1 MLSVVAV
8 LSTCASADFLPAP
21 EPHETIEK
29 AKAAIIINVNAILF
43 ICFFFNPT
51 KLINFAFIMANP
63 LKQLAGQ
70 TVIYGLSTILARI
83 INFLFVPIY
92 TRLLTPESYGV
103 VTEFMAYIAV
113 LQVVLV
119 LGLETGCFRFANK
132 EGVDPKKV
140 YSSAF
145 VTVFCV
151 SATFLALMI
160 AFASPIASLLGYG
173 GYEACVMYM
182 GGILALDAVTAILFA
197 KLRQENKAFKFAIL
211 KTVKIITETA
221 ANLVLF
227 LWFPKHVDSARWLL
241 HFIPETPDFSY
252 VIFAI
257 FISCIVCG
265 LLFIPDFLK
274 LSFRL
279 DRKLM
284 RQMLAYSLPL
294 MVAALPGVINDFL
307 DRILFRFFDT
317 NADAWRSSLGLY
329 QAAVKLAVIMNL
341 FIQMFRY
348 AAEPFFFK
356 RAREKD
362 SRQLYASVQEY
373 FTAFC
378 GLVFL
383 GVILYIDIIA
393 LILGPQFRS
402 AVGIV
407 PVMLLSYMIL
417 GMLFNVSMWYKL
429 SGKTDMA
436 IWITLSGLA
445 VTALVIILFMP
456 KYSYWAAAFGH
467 LASYV
472 VMFAISSVLGAK
484 YYPIPYRWGRLMGI
498 FLLMGTAYG
507 ASLLVDSLFFADVA
521 LGQSPA
527 GQVVAK
533 LGVHTL
539 LILLYALAAWK
550 TIRHRS

>member
-1 MLSVVAV
+1 M
-8 LSTCASADFLPAP
+8 
-21 EPHETIEK
+21 
-29 AKAAIIINVNAILF
+29 
-43 ICFFFNPT
+43 
-51 KLINFAFIMANP
+51 
-63 LKQLAGQ
+63 
-70 TVIYGLSTILARI
+70 IYGLSTILARI

-92 TRLLTPESYGV
+92 TRCLSPENYGV

-151 SATFLALMI
+151 GATFMALML
-160 AFASPIASLLGYG
+160 AFAGPISTALGYD
-173 GYEACVMYM
+173 GYDACIKYV
-182 GGILALDAVTAILFA
+182 GGILALDSITAILFA
-197 KLRQENKAFKFAIL
+197 KLRQENKAFKFAIF
-211 KTVKIITETA
+211 KTAKIITETT

-227 LWFPKHVDSARWLL
+227 LWFPSHVDSAPWMLN
-241 HFIPETPDFSY
+241 FIPATPDFSY

-257 FISCIVCG
+257 FISCVVCT
-265 LLFIPDFLK
+265 LLFIPDFFK
-274 LSFRL
+274 LSFSL

-284 RQMLAYSLPL
+284 GQMLAYSLPL
-294 MVAALPGVINDFL
+294 MVAALPGIMNDFL
-307 DRILFRFFDT
+307 DRILFRYFDS
-317 NADAWRSSLGLY
+317 DPDKWRNQLGLY

-348 AAEPFFFK
+348 AAEPFFF
-356 RAREKD
+356 RQSREKG
-362 SRQLYASVQEY
+362 SLKLYADVQEY

-393 LILGPQFRS
+393 LILGPQFRE

-407 PVMLLSYMIL
+407 PIMLLSYMLL

-429 SGKTDMA
+429 SGKTNVA

-445 VTALVIILFMP
+445 VTALVIVLFMP
-456 KYSYWAAAFGH
+456 KYSYWAAAYGH
-467 LASYV
+467 LASYI
-472 VMFAISSVLGAK
+472 VMFAISAILGAK
-484 YYPIPYRWGRLMGI
+484 YYPIPYRWGRLLMI
-498 FLLMGTAYG
+498 FLFMGAAYG
-507 ASLLVDSLFFADVA
+507 ASLLIDGAFFPGFTLSSASS
-521 LGQSPA
+521 GQI
-527 GQVVAK
+527 VAK

-539 LILLYALAAWK
+539 LILVYGAATWK
-550 TIRHRS
+550 LIRRPSRAQSVSA

>member
-1 MLSVVAV
+1 
-8 LSTCASADFLPAP
+8 
-21 EPHETIEK
+21 
-29 AKAAIIINVNAILF
+29 
-43 ICFFFNPT
+43 
-51 KLINFAFIMANP
+51 MANP

-70 TVIYGLSTILARI
+70 TMIYGLSTILARI

-92 TRLLTPESYGV
+92 TRCLSPENYGV

-151 SATFLALMI
+151 GATFMALML
-160 AFASPIASLLGYG
+160 AFAGPISTALGYE
-173 GYEACVMYM
+173 GYDACIKYV
-182 GGILALDAVTAILFA
+182 GGILALDSITAILFA
-197 KLRQENKAFKFAIL
+197 KLRQENKAFKFAIF
-211 KTVKIITETA
+211 KTAKIITETT

-227 LWFPKHVDSARWLL
+227 LWFPSHVDSAPWMLN
-241 HFIPETPDFSY
+241 FIPATPDFSY

-257 FISCIVCG
+257 FISCVVCT
-265 LLFIPDFLK
+265 LLFIPDFFK
-274 LSFRL
+274 LSFSL

-284 RQMLAYSLPL
+284 GQMLAYSLPL
-294 MVAALPGVINDFL
+294 MLAALPGIMNDFL
-307 DRILFRFFDT
+307 DRILFRYFDS
-317 NADAWRSSLGLY
+317 DPDKWRNQLGLY

-348 AAEPFFFK
+348 AAEPFFF
-356 RAREKD
+356 RQSREKG
-362 SRQLYASVQEY
+362 SLKLYADVQEY

-393 LILGPQFRS
+393 LILGPQFRE

-407 PVMLLSYMIL
+407 PIMLLSYMLL

-429 SGKTDMA
+429 SGKTNVA

-445 VTALVIILFMP
+445 VTALVIVLFMP
-456 KYSYWAAAFGH
+456 KYSYWAAAYGH
-467 LASYV
+467 LASYI
-472 VMFAISSVLGAK
+472 VMFAISAILGAK
-484 YYPIPYRWGRLMGI
+484 YYPIPYRWGRLLMIFIFMGA
-498 FLLMGTAYG
+498 AYG
-507 ASLLVDSLFFADVA
+507 ASLLIDGAFFPGFTLSSASS
-521 LGQSPA
+521 GQI
-527 GQVVAK
+527 VAK

-539 LILLYALAAWK
+539 LILVYGAATWK
-550 TIRHRS
+550 LIRRPSRAQSVSA

>member
-1 MLSVVAV
+1 
-8 LSTCASADFLPAP
+8 
-21 EPHETIEK
+21 
-29 AKAAIIINVNAILF
+29 
-43 ICFFFNPT
+43 
-51 KLINFAFIMANP
+51 
-63 LKQLAGQ
+63 
-70 TVIYGLSTILARI
+70 
-83 INFLFVPIY
+83 
-92 TRLLTPESYGV
+92 
-103 VTEFMAYIAV
+103 MAYIAV

-160 AFASPIASLLGYG
+160 AFATPIASMLGYE
-173 GYEACVMYM
+173 GYQSCIMYM
-182 GGILALDAVTAILFA
+182 GGILSLDAVTAILFA
-197 KLRQENKAFKFAIL
+197 KLRQENKALKFAIF
-211 KTVKIITETA
+211 KTIKIITETA
-221 ANLVLF
+221 ANLILF
-227 LWFPKHVDSARWLL
+227 LWFPKNVDSARWLL

-252 VIFAI
+252 VIFSI

-265 LLFIPDFLK
+265 LLFIPDFTK

-279 DRKLM
+279 DPKLLK
-284 RQMLAYSLPL
+284 QMLAYSLPL
-294 MVAALPGVINDFL
+294 MVAALPGVVNDFL

-348 AAEPFFFK
+348 AAEPFFFR

-383 GVILYIDIIA
+383 GVILYIDVIA

-407 PVMLLSYMIL
+407 PIMLLSYMIL

-436 IWITLSGLA
+436 IWITLSGLV
-445 VTALVIILFMP
+445 VTAVVIVLFMP

-467 LASYV
+467 LASYI
-472 VMFAISSVLGAK
+472 VMFVISSVLGAK
-484 YYPIPYRWGRLMGI
+484 YYPIPYRWGRLLMI
-498 FLLMGTAYG
+498 LLLMGTTYG
-507 ASLLVDSLFFADVA
+507 ISILIDRMAFDGVV

-527 GQVVAK
+527 GLVIMKMSA
-533 LGVHTL
+533 HTA
-539 LILLYALAAWK
+539 LILIYIIAVWR
-550 TIRHRS
+550 TIRKGSRPTSL

>member
-1 MLSVVAV
+1 MR
-8 LSTCASADFLPAP
+8 
-21 EPHETIEK
+21 
-29 AKAAIIINVNAILF
+29 AKI
-43 ICFFFNPT
+43 T
-51 KLINFAFIMANP
+51 NFAVIMANP

-92 TRLLTPESYGV
+92 TRLLSPESYGV

-132 EGVDPKKV
+132 EGVDPRKV
-140 YSSAF
+140 YANAF
-145 VTVFCV
+145 VTVFCI
-151 SATFLALMI
+151 SATFLALML
-160 AFASPIASLLGYG
+160 AFATPISAALGYD
-173 GYEACVMYM
+173 GYSACIRYI
-182 GGILALDAVTAILFA
+182 GGILALDSITAIMFA
-197 KLRQENKAFKFAIL
+197 KLRQENKALKFAII
-211 KTVKIITETA
+211 KTAKIITETA

-241 HFIPETPDFSY
+241 NFIPGTPDFSY

-257 FISCIVCG
+257 FISCVVCG
-265 LLFIPDFLK
+265 FIFIPDLLR

-279 DRKLM
+279 DGKLL

-294 MVAALPGVINDFL
+294 MVAALPGVVNDFL
-307 DRILFRFFDT
+307 DRILFRYFDT

-348 AAEPFFFK
+348 AAEPFFFR
-356 RAREKD
+356 RAAEKD
-362 SRQLYASVQEY
+362 SKKLYASVQEY

-402 AVGIV
+402 AVGVV

-429 SGKTDMA
+429 SGKTNMA

-445 VTALVIILFMP
+445 VTAIVIILFMP

-484 YYPIPYRWGRLMGI
+484 YYPIPYRWGRLAGIVLMMGA
-498 FLLMGTAYG
+498 AYG
-507 ASLLVDSLFFADVA
+507 ASLLIDHAFFADVV
-521 LGQSPA
+521 LGQSPF
-527 GQVVAK
+527 GQVAAK
-533 LGVHTL
+533 LGVHTA
-539 LILLYALAAWK
+539 LILGYLALSWK
-550 TIRHRS
+550 IIRK

>member
-1 MLSVVAV
+1 MTAKITNFV
-8 LSTCASADFLPAP
+8 L
-21 EPHETIEK
+21 
-29 AKAAIIINVNAILF
+29 
-43 ICFFFNPT
+43 
-51 KLINFAFIMANP
+51 IMANP

-132 EGVDPKKV
+132 EGVDPRKV
-140 YSSAF
+140 YANAF
-145 VTVFCV
+145 VTVFCI
-151 SATFLALMI
+151 SATFLALML
-160 AFASPIASLLGYG
+160 AFANPISAALGYD
-173 GYEACVMYM
+173 GYGACIRYV
-182 GGILALDAVTAILFA
+182 GGILALDSITAIMFA
-197 KLRQENKAFKFAIL
+197 KLRQENKAFKFAII
-211 KTVKIITETA
+211 KTAKIITETA

-227 LWFPKHVDSARWLL
+227 LWFPKHVDSASWLL
-241 HFIPETPDFSY
+241 NFIPATPDFSY

-257 FISCIVCG
+257 FVSCVVCA

-274 LSFRL
+274 LSLKL
-279 DRKLM
+279 DGKLL

-294 MVAALPGVINDFL
+294 MVAALPGVVNDFL
-307 DRILFRFFDT
+307 DRILFRYFDT

-348 AAEPFFFK
+348 AAEPFFF
-356 RAREKD
+356 RRSQEKD
-362 SRQLYASVQEY
+362 SRQLYATVQEY

-393 LILGPQFRS
+393 LILGPHFRS
-402 AVGIV
+402 AVGVV
-407 PVMLLSYMIL
+407 PIMLLSYMLL

-429 SGKTDMA
+429 SAKTNMA

-445 VTALVIILFMP
+445 VTAIVIVLFMP

-472 VMFAISSVLGAK
+472 VMFAISSILGAK
-484 YYPIPYRWGRLMGI
+484 YYPIPYRWGRLAAI
-498 FLLMGTAYG
+498 FLVMGAAYG
-507 ASLLVDSLFFADVA
+507 ASLLVDQTIFAGVA
-521 LGQSPA
+521 LGQSPT
-527 GQVVAK
+527 GQVGAK
-533 LGVHTL
+533 LGVHTV
-539 LILLYALAAWK
+539 LILGYLAAVWRL
-550 TIRHRS
+550 IRK

>member
-1 MLSVVAV
+1 M
-8 LSTCASADFLPAP
+8 
-21 EPHETIEK
+21 
-29 AKAAIIINVNAILF
+29 
-43 ICFFFNPT
+43 
-51 KLINFAFIMANP
+51 
-63 LKQLAGQ
+63 
-70 TVIYGLSTILARI
+70 IYGLSTILARI

-92 TRLLTPESYGV
+92 TRLLSPESYGV

-132 EGVDPKKV
+132 EGVNPKNV

-160 AFASPIASLLGYG
+160 GFATPIAGLLGYE
-173 GYEACVMYM
+173 GYESCIIYM
-182 GGILALDAVTAILFA
+182 GGILALDSITAILFA
-197 KLRQENKAFKFAIL
+197 KLRQENKALKFAIF
-211 KTVKIITETA
+211 KTIKIITETA
-221 ANLVLF
+221 ANLLLF
-227 LWFPKHVDSARWLL
+227 LVFPKYVDSARWLL
-241 HFIPETPDFSY
+241 TFIPETPDFSY
-252 VIFAI
+252 VIFSI
-257 FISCIVCG
+257 FVSCVVCG

-279 DRKLM
+279 DRKLTG
-284 RQMLAYSLPL
+284 QMLAYSLPL
-294 MVAALPGVINDFL
+294 MVAALPGIVNDFL

-317 NADAWRSSLGLY
+317 NAEAWRSSLGLY

-348 AAEPFFFK
+348 AAEPFFFR
-356 RAREKD
+356 RAAEKD
-362 SRQLYASVQEY
+362 SKLLYASVQEY

-383 GVILYIDIIA
+383 GVILYIDIIS

-407 PVMLLSYMIL
+407 PIMLFSYMIL

-436 IWITLSGLA
+436 IWITLSGLM
-445 VTALVIILFMP
+445 VTAIVIVLFMP

-467 LASYV
+467 LASYI
-472 VMFAISSVLGAK
+472 VMFVISSVLGAK
-484 YYPIPYRWGRLMGI
+484 YYPIPYRWGRIFAIVGVMG
-498 FLLMGTAYG
+498 LVYG
-507 ASLLVDSLFFADVA
+507 GSLLIDRALFPEVA
-521 LGQSPA
+521 LGESSA
-527 GQVVAK
+527 LALTGK
-533 LGVHTL
+533 LALHTV
-539 LILLYALAAWK
+539 LIALYAAGAWLIIK
-550 TIRHRS
+550 RKKLS

>member
-1 MLSVVAV
+1 
-8 LSTCASADFLPAP
+8 
-21 EPHETIEK
+21 
-29 AKAAIIINVNAILF
+29 
-43 ICFFFNPT
+43 
-51 KLINFAFIMANP
+51 MANP

-197 KLRQENKAFKFAIL
+197 RLRQENKAFKFAIL
-211 KTVKIITETA
+211 KTIKIITETA

-284 RQMLAYSLPL
+284 RQMMAYSLPL

-383 GVILYIDIIA
+383 GVIFYIDIIA

-484 YYPIPYRWGRLMGI
+484 YYPIPYRWGRLLCI

-507 ASLLVDSLFFADVA
+507 ASILVDSLFFADVS

>member
-1 MLSVVAV
+1 
-8 LSTCASADFLPAP
+8 
-21 EPHETIEK
+21 
-29 AKAAIIINVNAILF
+29 
-43 ICFFFNPT
+43 
-51 KLINFAFIMANP
+51 MANP

-132 EGVDPKKV
+132 EGVDPRKV
-140 YSSAF
+140 YANAF
-145 VTVFCV
+145 VTVFCI
-151 SATFLALMI
+151 SATFLALML
-160 AFASPIASLLGYG
+160 AFANPISAALGYDG
-173 GYEACVMYM
+173 NGACIRYI
-182 GGILALDAVTAILFA
+182 GGILALDSITAIMFA
-197 KLRQENKAFKFAIL
+197 KLRQESKALKFAII
-211 KTVKIITETA
+211 KTAKIITETA

-227 LWFPKHVDSARWLL
+227 LWFPKHVDSASWLL
-241 HFIPETPDFSY
+241 NFIPATPDFSY

-257 FISCIVCG
+257 FVSCVVCA
-265 LLFIPDFLK
+265 LLFIPDFLR
-274 LSFRL
+274 LSFKL
-279 DRKLM
+279 DGKLL

-294 MVAALPGVINDFL
+294 MVAALPGVVNDFL
-307 DRILFRFFDT
+307 DRILFRYFDT
-317 NADAWRSSLGLY
+317 NAEAWRSSLGLY

-348 AAEPFFFK
+348 AAEPFFFR
-356 RAREKD
+356 RASEKD
-362 SRQLYASVQEY
+362 SRKLYASVQEY

-393 LILGPQFRS
+393 LILGPHFRS
-402 AVGIV
+402 AVGVV
-407 PVMLLSYMIL
+407 PIMLLSYMIL

-429 SGKTDMA
+429 SGKTNMA
-436 IWITLSGLA
+436 IWITLSGLV
-445 VTALVIILFMP
+445 VTAIVIVLFMP
-456 KYSYWAAAFGH
+456 KYSYWAAAYGH

-472 VMFAISSVLGAK
+472 VMFAISSILGAK
-484 YYPIPYRWGRLMGI
+484 YYPIPYRWGRLAAIVLTMG
-498 FLLMGTAYG
+498 AVYG
-507 ASLLVDSLFFADVA
+507 VSLLIDHACFADVA
-521 LGQSPA
+521 LGQSPT

-533 LGVHTL
+533 LGAHTA
-539 LILLYALAAWK
+539 LILGYLGATWK
-550 TIRHRS
+550 LIRK

>member
-1 MLSVVAV
+1 
-8 LSTCASADFLPAP
+8 
-21 EPHETIEK
+21 
-29 AKAAIIINVNAILF
+29 
-43 ICFFFNPT
+43 
-51 KLINFAFIMANP
+51 MANP

-70 TVIYGLSTILARI
+70 TMIYGLSTILARI

-140 YSSAF
+140 YSNAF

-160 AFASPIASLLGYG
+160 AFAGPISAALGYE
-173 GYEACVMYM
+173 GYSACIMYM
-182 GGILALDAVTAILFA
+182 GGILALDSVTAILFA
-197 KLRQENKAFKFAIL
+197 KLRQEGRALKFAIF
-211 KTVKIITETA
+211 KTIKIVTETA

-227 LWFPKHVDSARWLL
+227 LWFPKYCAQVAAQAGTQAGALTASDVWLL
-241 HFIPETPDFSY
+241 KFIPATPDFSY

-257 FISCIVCG
+257 FISCVVCG
-265 LLFIPDFLK
+265 LLFIPDYLK

-279 DRKLM
+279 EPKLL

-294 MVAALPGVINDFL
+294 MVAALPGIVNDFL
-307 DRILFRFFDT
+307 DRILFRYFDT
-317 NADAWRSSLGLY
+317 NAEAWRSSLGLY

-348 AAEPFFFK
+348 AAEPFFFR

-362 SRQLYASVQEY
+362 SKDLYALVQEY

-402 AVGIV
+402 AVGVV

-429 SGKTDMA
+429 SGKTNMA
-436 IWITLSGLA
+436 IWITFAGLA
-445 VTALVIILFMP
+445 VTAVVIVLFMP
-456 KYSYWAAAFGH
+456 KYSYWAAAYGH

-472 VMFAISSVLGAK
+472 VMFAISALLGAK
-484 YYPIPYRWGRLMGI
+484 YYPIPYRWGRLAAIVGLM
-498 FLLMGTAYG
+498 FLVYG
-507 ASLLVDSLFFADVA
+507 VSMYLDAKCFTNVVIGEASNGLVA
-521 LGQSPA
+521 
-527 GQVVAK
+527 AK

-539 LILLYALAAWK
+539 FIALYAVGSWI
-550 TIRHRS
+550 TIRKR

>member
-1 MLSVVAV
+1 
-8 LSTCASADFLPAP
+8 
-21 EPHETIEK
+21 
-29 AKAAIIINVNAILF
+29 
-43 ICFFFNPT
+43 
-51 KLINFAFIMANP
+51 MANP

-132 EGVDPKKV
+132 EGVEPHKV
-140 YSSAF
+140 YSNAF
-145 VTVFCV
+145 VTVFCI

-160 AFASPIASLLGYG
+160 AFSGPIASVLGYA
-173 GYEACVMYM
+173 GYESCIIYM
-182 GGILALDAVTAILFA
+182 GGILALDSVTAILFA
-197 KLRQENKAFKFAIL
+197 KLRQESKALKFAIF
-211 KTVKIITETA
+211 KTIKIITETV

-227 LWFPKHVDSARWLL
+227 LWFPKHCADTWMLD
-241 HFIPETPDFSY
+241 FIPAVPDFSY

-265 LLFIPDFLK
+265 LLFIPEYLK

-279 DRKLM
+279 DPKLL

-294 MVAALPGVINDFL
+294 MVAALPGVVNDFL
-307 DRILFRFFDT
+307 DRILFRYFDT
-317 NADAWRSSLGLY
+317 NAEAWRNSLGLY

-348 AAEPFFFK
+348 AAEPFFF
-356 RAREKD
+356 RRSREKD

-383 GVILYIDIIA
+383 GVILYIDVIA

-402 AVGIV
+402 AVGVV

-429 SGKTDMA
+429 SGKTNMA

-445 VTALVIILFMP
+445 VTAAVIILFMP
-456 KYSYWAAAFGH
+456 KYSYWAAAYGH

-472 VMFAISSVLGAK
+472 VMFAISSILGAK
-484 YYPIPYRWGRLMGI
+484 YYPIPYRWGRLAGI
-498 FLLMGTAYG
+498 VLLMGAVYAG
-507 ASLLVDSLFFADVA
+507 SLMLDSVIFADVTLPA
-521 LGQSPA
+521 AGVSPWPFI
-527 GQVVAK
+527 AK
-533 LGVHTL
+533 LGAHTTM
-539 LILLYALAAWK
+539 IAAYLAGTWLM
-550 TIRHRS
+550 IRRK

>member
-1 MLSVVAV
+1 
-8 LSTCASADFLPAP
+8 
-21 EPHETIEK
+21 
-29 AKAAIIINVNAILF
+29 
-43 ICFFFNPT
+43 
-51 KLINFAFIMANP
+51 MANP

-132 EGVDPKKV
+132 EGVESHKV
-140 YSSAF
+140 YSNAF
-145 VTVFCV
+145 VTVFCI

-160 AFASPIASLLGYG
+160 AFSGPIASALGYA
-173 GYEACVMYM
+173 GYESCIMYM
-182 GGILALDAVTAILFA
+182 GGILALDSVTAILFA
-197 KLRQENKAFKFAIL
+197 KLRQESKALKFAIF
-211 KTVKIITETA
+211 KTIKIITETA

-227 LWFPKHVDSARWLL
+227 LWFPKHCAEIASRLGTDVGALTQSDVWMLN
-241 HFIPETPDFSY
+241 FIPAVPDFSY

-265 LLFIPDFLK
+265 LLFIPEYLK

-279 DRKLM
+279 DPKLL

-294 MVAALPGVINDFL
+294 MVAALPGVVNDFL
-307 DRILFRFFDT
+307 DRILFRYFDT
-317 NADAWRSSLGLY
+317 NAEAWRNSLGLY

-348 AAEPFFFK
+348 AAEPFFFR

-383 GVILYIDIIA
+383 GVILYIDVIA

-402 AVGIV
+402 AVGVV

-429 SGKTDMA
+429 SGKTNMA

-445 VTALVIILFMP
+445 VTAAVIILFMP
-456 KYSYWAAAFGH
+456 KYSYWAAAYGH

-472 VMFAISSVLGAK
+472 VMFAISSILGAR
-484 YYPIPYRWGRLMGI
+484 YYPIPYRWGRLAGI
-498 FLLMGTAYG
+498 VLLMGAVYG
-507 ASLLVDSLFFADVA
+507 GSMMLDSAIFADVTLPTA
-521 LGQSPA
+521 GVSPWPFI
-527 GQVVAK
+527 AK
-533 LGVHTL
+533 LGVHTA
-539 LILLYALAAWK
+539 LIAAYLAGTWMM
-550 TIRHRS
+550 IRRK

>member
-1 MLSVVAV
+1 
-8 LSTCASADFLPAP
+8 
-21 EPHETIEK
+21 
-29 AKAAIIINVNAILF
+29 
-43 ICFFFNPT
+43 
-51 KLINFAFIMANP
+51 MANP

-140 YSSAF
+140 YSNAF
-145 VTVFCV
+145 VTVFCI

-160 AFASPIASLLGYG
+160 AFASPISSMLGYS
-173 GYEACVMYM
+173 GYQSCVMYM

-197 KLRQENKAFKFAIL
+197 KLRQESKALKFAVF
-211 KTVKIITETA
+211 KTIKIITETA
-221 ANLVLF
+221 ANLLLF
-227 LWFPKHVDSARWLL
+227 LWFPKNVDSARWLL
-241 HFIPETPDFSY
+241 HFIPEVPDFSY
-252 VIFAI
+252 VIFSI
-257 FISCIVCG
+257 FISCVVCG
-265 LLFIPDFLK
+265 LLFIPDFAR

-279 DRKLM
+279 DPGLL

-348 AAEPFFFK
+348 AAEPFFFR

-362 SRQLYASVQEY
+362 SKELYASVQEY

-436 IWITLSGLA
+436 IWITLSGLV
-445 VTALVIILFMP
+445 VTAIVIMIFMP
-456 KYSYWAAAFGH
+456 RYSYWAAAYGH

-472 VMFAISSVLGAK
+472 VMFAISSILGAK
-484 YYPIPYRWGRLMGI
+484 YYPIPYRWGRLLGIIGYMG
-498 FLLMGTAYG
+498 GAY
-507 ASLLVDSLFFADVA
+507 ALSMLVDRLAFADVA

-527 GQVVAK
+527 GMVIVK
-533 LGVHTL
+533 LSVHTL
-539 LILLYALAAWK
+539 LILLYVAAVWR
-550 TIRHRS
+550 TIRKR

>member
-1 MLSVVAV
+1 
-8 LSTCASADFLPAP
+8 
-21 EPHETIEK
+21 
-29 AKAAIIINVNAILF
+29 
-43 ICFFFNPT
+43 
-51 KLINFAFIMANP
+51 MANP

-70 TVIYGLSTILARI
+70 TMIYGLSTILARI

-92 TRLLTPESYGV
+92 TRCLSPENYGV

-151 SATFLALMI
+151 GATFMALML
-160 AFASPIASLLGYG
+160 AFAGPISTALGYD
-173 GYEACVMYM
+173 GYDACIKYV
-182 GGILALDAVTAILFA
+182 GGILALDSITAILFA
-197 KLRQENKAFKFAIL
+197 KLRQENKAFKFAIF
-211 KTVKIITETA
+211 KTAKIITETT

-227 LWFPKHVDSARWLL
+227 LWFPSHVDSAPWMLN
-241 HFIPETPDFSY
+241 FIPATPDFSY

-257 FISCIVCG
+257 FISCVVCT
-265 LLFIPDFLK
+265 LLFIPDFFK
-274 LSFRL
+274 LSFSL
-279 DRKLM
+279 DRKLIG
-284 RQMLAYSLPL
+284 QMLAYSLPL
-294 MVAALPGVINDFL
+294 MVAALPGIMNDFL
-307 DRILFRFFDT
+307 DRILFRYFDS
-317 NADAWRSSLGLY
+317 DPDKWRNQLGLY

-348 AAEPFFFK
+348 AAEPFFF
-356 RAREKD
+356 RQSREKG
-362 SRQLYASVQEY
+362 SLKLYADVQEY

-393 LILGPQFRS
+393 LILGPQFRE

-407 PVMLLSYMIL
+407 PIMLLSYMLL

-429 SGKTDMA
+429 SGKTNVA

-445 VTALVIILFMP
+445 VTALVIVLFMP
-456 KYSYWAAAFGH
+456 KYSYWAAAYGH
-467 LASYV
+467 LASYI
-472 VMFAISSVLGAK
+472 VMFAISAILGAK
-484 YYPIPYRWGRLMGI
+484 YYPIPYRWGRLLMI
-498 FLLMGTAYG
+498 FLFMGAAYG
-507 ASLLVDSLFFADVA
+507 ASLLIDGAFFPGFTLSSASS
-521 LGQSPA
+521 GQI
-527 GQVVAK
+527 VAK

-539 LILLYALAAWK
+539 LILVYGAATWK
-550 TIRHRS
+550 LIRRPSRA

>member
-1 MLSVVAV
+1 
-8 LSTCASADFLPAP
+8 
-21 EPHETIEK
+21 
-29 AKAAIIINVNAILF
+29 
-43 ICFFFNPT
+43 
-51 KLINFAFIMANP
+51 MANP

-70 TVIYGLSTILARI
+70 TMIYGLSTILARI

-140 YSSAF
+140 YSNAF
-145 VTVFCV
+145 VMVFCI

-160 AFASPIASLLGYG
+160 AFAGPLSTALGYE
-173 GYEACVMYM
+173 GYSSCIMYM
-182 GGILALDAVTAILFA
+182 GGILSLDAITAILFA
-197 KLRQENKAFKFAIL
+197 KLRQEGKALKFAIF
-211 KTVKIITETA
+211 KTLKIITETG
-221 ANLVLF
+221 ANLLLF
-227 LWFPKHVDSARWLL
+227 LWFPKYCLNAASALGVEISALSASDIWLL
-241 HFIPETPDFSY
+241 NFIPATPDFSY

-257 FISCIVCG
+257 FISCVVCG
-265 LLFIPDFLK
+265 LLFIPDYLRLSLSLDPKLLK
-274 LSFRL
+274 
-279 DRKLM
+279 
-284 RQMLAYSLPL
+284 QMLAYSLPL
-294 MVAALPGVINDFL
+294 MVASLPGVVNDFL
-307 DRILFRFFDT
+307 DRILFRYFDT

-362 SRQLYASVQEY
+362 SKELYALVQEY

-393 LILGPQFRS
+393 LILGPQFRE
-402 AVGIV
+402 AVGVV

-429 SGKTDMA
+429 SGKTNMA
-436 IWITLSGLA
+436 IWITLAGLV
-445 VTALVIILFMP
+445 VTAIVIVIFMP
-456 KYSYWAAAFGH
+456 KYSYWAAAYGH

-472 VMFAISSVLGAK
+472 VMFVISSILGAK
-484 YYPIPYRWGRLMGI
+484 YYPIPYRWGRLAAIVGLMFVVYGGS
-498 FLLMGTAYG
+498 LLLDAKCFANVVIGEASYG
-507 ASLLVDSLFFADVA
+507 AVA
-521 LGQSPA
+521 
-527 GQVVAK
+527 AK

-539 LILLYALAAWK
+539 LILAYLAAVWK
-550 TIRHRS
+550 IIKK

>member
-1 MLSVVAV
+1 
-8 LSTCASADFLPAP
+8 
-21 EPHETIEK
+21 
-29 AKAAIIINVNAILF
+29 
-43 ICFFFNPT
+43 
-51 KLINFAFIMANP
+51 MANP

-132 EGVDPKKV
+132 EGVEPHKV
-140 YSSAF
+140 YSNAF
-145 VTVFCV
+145 VTVFCI

-160 AFASPIASLLGYG
+160 AFSGPIASALGYA
-173 GYEACVMYM
+173 GYESCIMYM
-182 GGILALDAVTAILFA
+182 GGILALDSVTAILFA
-197 KLRQENKAFKFAIL
+197 KLRQESKALKFAIF
-211 KTVKIITETA
+211 KTIKIITETA

-227 LWFPKHVDSARWLL
+227 LWFPKHCADGWMLN
-241 HFIPETPDFSY
+241 FIPAVPDFSY

-265 LLFIPDFLK
+265 LLFIPEYLK

-279 DRKLM
+279 DPKLL

-294 MVAALPGVINDFL
+294 MVAALPGVVNDFL
-307 DRILFRFFDT
+307 DRILFRYFDT
-317 NADAWRSSLGLY
+317 NAEAWRNSLGLY

-348 AAEPFFFK
+348 AAEPFFFR

-383 GVILYIDIIA
+383 GVILYIDVIA

-402 AVGIV
+402 AVGVV

-429 SGKTDMA
+429 SGKTNMA

-445 VTALVIILFMP
+445 VTAAVIILFMP
-456 KYSYWAAAFGH
+456 KYSYWAAAYGH

-472 VMFAISSVLGAK
+472 VMFAISSILGAR
-484 YYPIPYRWGRLMGI
+484 YYPIPYRWGRLAGI
-498 FLLMGTAYG
+498 VLLMGAVYG
-507 ASLLVDSLFFADVA
+507 GSMMLDSAIFADVTLPA
-521 LGQSPA
+521 AGVSPWPFI
-527 GQVVAK
+527 AK
-533 LGVHTL
+533 LGVHTA
-539 LILLYALAAWK
+539 LIAAYLAGTWMM
-550 TIRHRS
+550 IRRK

>member
-1 MLSVVAV
+1 
-8 LSTCASADFLPAP
+8 
-21 EPHETIEK
+21 
-29 AKAAIIINVNAILF
+29 
-43 ICFFFNPT
+43 
-51 KLINFAFIMANP
+51 MANP

-92 TRLLTPESYGV
+92 TRLLSPESYGV

-160 AFASPIASLLGYG
+160 AFAGPLASLLGYA
-173 GYEACVMYM
+173 GYETCIMYM

-197 KLRQENKAFKFAIL
+197 KLRQESKALKFAVF
-211 KTVKIITETA
+211 KTIKIITETA

-227 LWFPKHVDSARWLL
+227 LWFPKHVQSAGWLL
-241 HFIPETPDFSY
+241 NFIPATPDFSY

-279 DRKLM
+279 DRRLM
-284 RQMLAYSLPL
+284 KQMLAYSLPL

-356 RAREKD
+356 RAAEKD
-362 SRQLYASVQEY
+362 SRILYASVQEY

-407 PVMLLSYMIL
+407 PIMLFSYMIL

-436 IWITLSGLA
+436 IWITLSGLV
-445 VTALVIILFMP
+445 VTALVIIIFMP

-467 LASYV
+467 LASYI
-472 VMFAISSVLGAK
+472 VMFIISSVLGAK
-484 YYPIPYRWGRLMGI
+484 YYPIPYRWNRI
-498 FLLMGTAYG
+498 INIILLMGAMYG
-507 ASLLVDSLFFADVA
+507 ASLLIDRAFFADVA
-521 LGQSPA
+521 LGQSSA
-527 GQVVAK
+527 SVVVLK

-539 LILLYALAAWK
+539 LILAYAVGAWK
-550 TIRHRS
+550 AVRKPTAARN

>member
-1 MLSVVAV
+1 
-8 LSTCASADFLPAP
+8 
-21 EPHETIEK
+21 
-29 AKAAIIINVNAILF
+29 
-43 ICFFFNPT
+43 
-51 KLINFAFIMANP
+51 MANP

-70 TVIYGLSTILARI
+70 TMIYGLSTILARI

-119 LGLETGCFRFANK
+119 MGLETGCFRFANK
-132 EGVDPKKV
+132 EGVNPDKV
-140 YSSAF
+140 YSNAF
-145 VTVFCV
+145 VTVFAV
-151 SATFLALMI
+151 SATFLALML
-160 AFASPIASLLGYG
+160 AFAGPISSALGYE
-173 GYEACVMYM
+173 GYGSCIRYV
-182 GGILALDAVTAILFA
+182 GGILALDSVTAILFA
-197 KLRQENKAFKFAIL
+197 RLRQENKALKFALI
-211 KTVKIITETA
+211 KTVKIVTETA

-227 LWFPKHVDSARWLL
+227 LWFPKHVDSAEWLL
-241 HFIPETPDFSY
+241 NFIPATPDFSY

-265 LLFIPDFLK
+265 LIFIPDFLR

-279 DRKLM
+279 DGKLLK
-284 RQMLAYSLPL
+284 QMLAYSIPL
-294 MVAALPGVINDFL
+294 MVAALPGVVNDFL
-307 DRILFRFFDT
+307 DRILFRYFDT
-317 NADAWRSSLGLY
+317 NAEAWRSSLGLY

-348 AAEPFFFK
+348 AAEPFFFR
-356 RAREKD
+356 RAAEKD
-362 SRQLYASVQEY
+362 SRVLYATVQEY

-383 GVILYIDIIA
+383 GVILYIDVVA

-402 AVGIV
+402 AVGVV
-407 PVMLLSYMIL
+407 PIMLLSYMIL

-429 SGKTDMA
+429 SGKTNMA

-445 VTALVIILFMP
+445 VTAAVIIVFMP

-472 VMFAISSVLGAK
+472 VMFVISSVLGAK
-484 YYPIPYRWGRLMGI
+484 YYPIPYRWGRLLLI
-498 FLLMGTAYG
+498 FLAMGGVYGVSLMIDQAFFSDVVLGKSPTAPV
-507 ASLLVDSLFFADVA
+507 LC
-521 LGQSPA
+521 
-527 GQVVAK
+527 K
-533 LGVHTL
+533 LGVHTV
-539 LILLYALAAWK
+539 LILLYMAAAMLA
-550 TIRHRS
+550 IRKRAVRE

>member
-1 MLSVVAV
+1 MIIRY
-8 LSTCASADFLPAP
+8 
-21 EPHETIEK
+21 H
-29 AKAAIIINVNAILF
+29 AKI
-43 ICFFFNPT
+43 
-51 KLINFAFIMANP
+51 INFAFIMANP

-140 YSSAF
+140 YSNAF
-145 VTVFCV
+145 VTVFCISV
-151 SATFLALMI
+151 TFLALMI
-160 AFASPIASLLGYG
+160 AFSGPISAALGYE
-173 GYEACVMYM
+173 GYASCIMYM
-182 GGILALDAVTAILFA
+182 GGILAIDAVTAILFA
-197 KLRQENKAFKFAIL
+197 KLRQENKAFRFAIF
-211 KTVKIITETA
+211 KTIKIITETA

-227 LWFPKHVDSARWLL
+227 LWFPKHCVSVAERVGGSVEALSASDVWLL
-241 HFIPETPDFSY
+241 NFIPAVPDFSY

-257 FISCIVCG
+257 FISCVVCG
-265 LLFIPDFLK
+265 LLFIPEYFRLT
-274 LSFRL
+274 FRL
-279 DRKLM
+279 DPKLL
-284 RQMLAYSLPL
+284 RQMLAYSIPL
-294 MVAALPGVINDFL
+294 MVAALPGVVNDFL
-307 DRILFRFFDT
+307 DRILFRYFDT

-348 AAEPFFFK
+348 AAEPFFFR

-362 SRQLYASVQEY
+362 SRELYASVQEY

-378 GLVFL
+378 GMVFL

-393 LILGPQFRS
+393 LILGPQFRE

-407 PVMLLSYMIL
+407 PIMLLSYMIL

-445 VTALVIILFMP
+445 VTAVVIILFMP

-467 LASYV
+467 LASYL
-472 VMFAISSVLGAK
+472 VMFVISAVLGAK
-484 YYPIPYRWGRLMGI
+484 YYPIPYRWGRLVCI
-498 FLLMGTAYG
+498 FVLMGAIYSI
-507 ASLLVDSLFFADVA
+507 SLMMNIELLWV
-521 LGQSPA
+521 
-527 GQVVAK
+527 K

-539 LILLYALAAWK
+539 LLLIYAAGAWMV
-550 TIRHRS
+550 IRKR